1 MSHDAAVLISVAGTS
16 VLHTNDA
23 RISLSQVRR
32 AMEEVGGQI
41 DLMGVQM
48 SGASWH
54 PVCYD
59 YAPEDRDRI
68 SESKRVGKFK
78 AVTRLVRSVRPR
90 LVMPYA
96 GPPCF
101 LDPVLF

>member
-1 MSHDAAVLISVAGTS
+1 MSHDAAVLFSVAGTS

-32 AMEEVGGQI
+32 AIEEVGRPI

-59 YAPEDRDRI
+59 YDADRDRI
-68 SESKRVGKFK
+68 SEASGS
-78 AVTRLVRSVRPR
+78 ASSMRSPGWCGRCGR
-90 LVMPYA
+90 A
-96 GPPCF
+96 W
-101 LDPVLF
+101 